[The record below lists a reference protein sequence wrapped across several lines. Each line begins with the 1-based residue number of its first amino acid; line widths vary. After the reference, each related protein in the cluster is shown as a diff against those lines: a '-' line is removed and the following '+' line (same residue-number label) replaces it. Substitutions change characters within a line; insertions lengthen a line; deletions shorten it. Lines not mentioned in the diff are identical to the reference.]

1 LKLSKEDNMKWFWN
15 KAKGLNADIER
26 HRAKEKELEA
36 MIAELEGE
44 TDPMSV
50 ATLRTYR
57 RFLYQLHLSKA
68 EVVTKIGRK

>member
-1 LKLSKEDNMKWFWN
+1 MKFFWN

-36 MIAELEGE
+36 KIAELEGE
-44 TDPMSV
+44 TDPMSIAV
-50 ATLRTYR
+50 LRTYR